1 MLTDIKLSKA
11 QLFKVNQSS
20 GFFSKT
26 LGNMMSNLGKKALI
40 DGDVA
45 LAADVL
51 PKLATK
57 STSSA
62 IEKAGKK

>member
-1 MLTDIKLSKA
+1 
-11 QLFKVNQSS
+11 
-20 GFFSKT
+20 
-26 LGNMMSNLGKKALI
+26 MMSNLGKKALI